1 MREAQFVDVFVGIET
16 PEADALKTMRK
27 EHNSVLPMMEA
38 IKTLNSYGLA
48 VTSGIILGLDTDT
61 DDTESRLKEFIDVSQ
76 IPILTINLLQALPRT
91 PLWDR
96 LKLAD
101 RLIVDDAGAE
111 SNVRFLRPHD
121 EVVAMWRRCV
131 MHAYD
136 PERLFARFSYQV
148 DATFA
153 HRLDVP
159 ARGKLTIRNLR
170 EAVVLAFNLV
180 LWVGLLS
187 DYRRPFWR
195 AACHALKR
203 GQVDAALGM
212 GLVAYHLIQFSRE
225 AFRGDQNAS
234 FYSARTRA
242 HTAPISPE
250 TKAA

>member
-1 MREAQFVDVFVGIET
+1 
-16 PEADALKTMRK
+16 
-27 EHNSVLPMMEA
+27 
-38 IKTLNSYGLA
+38 
-48 VTSGIILGLDTDT
+48 
-61 DDTESRLKEFIDVSQ
+61 
-76 IPILTINLLQALPRT
+76 
-91 PLWDR
+91 
-96 LKLAD
+96 
-101 RLIVDDAGAE
+101 
-111 SNVRFLRPHD
+111 
-121 EVVAMWRRCV
+121 

-170 EAVVLAFNLV
+170 EAVVLAFNLL

-195 AACHALKR
+195 AAYHALKR
-203 GQVDAALGM
+203 GQIDAALGM

-242 HTAPISPE
+242 RTAPIRPE